1 MRLRTLPIVAVFI
14 LLVFA
19 VPRPALSQNLISL
32 TGVVVGIQHSQETF
46 LLQEQGLAGQGRH
59 WTVRVT
65 ASTEVQLPQGTV
77 ARGAQQALSLLR
89 TGTFVTV
96 RGWIVGSN
104 QLVAGA
110 IRVDSA
116 AAGGQGSRGIR
127 QEFRV
132 AGTIVAM
139 QTQGQGI
146 LQLQAQSPV
155 QGQGFWTVRLYPQ
168 TQVTG
173 QIQNR
178 GWTSGRGRGG
188 RSALGLLRVG
198 DFVEVA
204 GRLLGNQ
211 QIRADVITVHGQ
223 SGLAPGQYPTPVP
236 YPTPYPTPVPYPTPY
251 PGQIPYPGQYPYPGQ
266 IVIHSPQ
273 EGAEIAA
280 GEFYVT
286 GQTMPG
292 AQVRVEVS
300 ARLAVLQ
307 LPVSSG
313 TVTADQNGFF
323 VFMARPPLRVPGT
336 VYTITV
342 TSTYQGYSS
351 PPASV
356 TVRQM

>member
-1 MRLRTLPIVAVFI
+1 MRLRTLPMVAFFF

-19 VPRPALSQNLISL
+19 VPRPALSQNLVSF
-32 TGVVVGIQHSQETF
+32 TGVVVGIQHAQETF
-46 LLQEQGLAGQGRH
+46 VLQEQGLAGQGRH
-59 WTVRVT
+59 WIVRVT

-77 ARGAQQALSLLR
+77 ARGPEQILSMLR

-104 QLVAGA
+104 QLLAGTIA
-110 IRVDSA
+110 MNSA
-116 AAGGQGSRGIR
+116 VAGGQGSRGIR
-127 QEFRV
+127 QEFRI
-132 AGTIVAM
+132 AGTIIDLQAR
-139 QTQGQGI
+139 GQGI
-146 LQLQAQSPV
+146 VQLQAQSPV
-155 QGQGFWTVRLYPQ
+155 QGQALWTVRLYPQ

-173 QIQNR
+173 LIQNR
-178 GWTSGRGRGG
+178 GWTSGAGRGG
-188 RSALGLLRVG
+188 RSALALLRVG
-198 DFVEVA
+198 DFVEVV

-211 QIRADVITVHGQ
+211 QIRADLITVHGQ
-223 SGLAPGQYPTPVP
+223 SGFAPGQFPTP
-236 YPTPYPTPVPYPTPY
+236 TPYPTPY

-273 EGAEIAA
+273 QGAEITA

-286 GQTMPG
+286 GQAMPG
-292 AQVRVEVS
+292 SQVRVEVS
-300 ARLAVLQ
+300 AQLAVLQ

-323 VFMARPPLRVPGT
+323 VFLARPPLRVPGT
-336 VYTITV
+336 MYTIRV

-351 PPASV
+351 PPVSV

>member
-1 MRLRTLPIVAVFI
+1 MRFRTLPLVAVFV

-19 VPRPALSQNLISL
+19 VPHPALSQSL
-32 TGVVVGIQHSQETF
+32 VSFTGVVVGIQHSQETF
-46 LLQEQGLAGQGRH
+46 LLQEQGLAGQGRT

-77 ARGAQQALSLLR
+77 ARGAQQTLSLLR

-110 IRVDSA
+110 ISVNSA

-127 QEFRV
+127 QEIRV
-132 AGTIVAM
+132 AGTIVDM

-173 QIQNR
+173 LIQNR

-198 DFVEVA
+198 DFVEVI
-204 GRLLGNQ
+204 GRSLGNQ
-211 QIRADVITVHGQ
+211 QIRAEVITVHGH
-223 SGLAPGQYPTPVP
+223 SGLAPGQFPSPVP
-236 YPTPYPTPVPYPTPY
+236 F
-251 PGQIPYPGQYPYPGQ
+251 PGQIPFPGQVPFSGQ
-266 IVIHSPQ
+266 TVIHSPQ
-273 EGAEIAA
+273 QGAEIAA
-280 GEFYVT
+280 GEFFVT
-286 GQTMPG
+286 GQTTPG
-292 AQVRVEVS
+292 SQVRVEVT
-300 ARLAVLQ
+300 AQLAVLQ
-307 LPVSSG
+307 LPVTSG

-323 VFMARPPLRVPGT
+323 VFTARPPLRVPGT
-336 VYTITV
+336 MYTITV
-342 TSTYQGYSS
+342 TSTYQGFSL
-351 PPASV
+351 PPVSV
-356 TVRQM
+356 TVRQL

>member
-1 MRLRTLPIVAVFI
+1 MRFRTLPLVAVFV

-19 VPRPALSQNLISL
+19 VPHAALSQSL
-32 TGVVVGIQHSQETF
+32 VSFTGVVVGIQHSQETF
-46 LLQEQGLAGQGRH
+46 LLQEQGLAGQGRT

-77 ARGAQQALSLLR
+77 ARGAQQTLSLLR

-110 IRVDSA
+110 IGVNSA
-116 AAGGQGSRGIR
+116 VAGGQGSRGIR

-132 AGTIVAM
+132 AGTIVDM

-173 QIQNR
+173 LIQNR
-178 GWTSGRGRGG
+178 GLTSGRGRGG

-198 DFVEVA
+198 DFVEVI
-204 GRLLGNQ
+204 GRSLGNQ
-211 QIRADVITVHGQ
+211 QIRAEVITVHGH
-223 SGLAPGQYPTPVP
+223 SGLAPGQFPSPVP
-236 YPTPYPTPVPYPTPY
+236 F
-251 PGQIPYPGQYPYPGQ
+251 PGQIPFPGQVPFSGQ
-266 IVIHSPQ
+266 TVIHSPQ
-273 EGAEIAA
+273 QGAEIAA
-280 GEFYVT
+280 GEFFVT
-286 GQTMPG
+286 GQTTPG
-292 AQVRVEVS
+292 SQVRVEVT
-300 ARLAVLQ
+300 AQLAVLQ
-307 LPVSSG
+307 LPVTSG

-323 VFMARPPLRVPGT
+323 VFTARPPLRVPGT
-336 VYTITV
+336 IYTITV
-342 TSTYQGYSS
+342 TSTFQGFSS
-351 PPASV
+351 PPVSV
-356 TVRQM
+356 TVRQL